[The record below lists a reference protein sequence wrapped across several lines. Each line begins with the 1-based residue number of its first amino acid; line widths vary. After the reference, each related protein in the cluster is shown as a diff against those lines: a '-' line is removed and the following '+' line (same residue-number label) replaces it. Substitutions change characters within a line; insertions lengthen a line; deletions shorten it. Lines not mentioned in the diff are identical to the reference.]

1 MVRVAGRLKPL
12 EDSSRQPARHQVQ
25 RSKQVFSASPSRVA
39 RVTATGVA
47 GFEELVDDASY
58 LDRVASLSF
67 ERVVWNR
74 ENIAAV
80 RDLLCP
86 WNHNIRLRD
95 GIYTAYCDEY
105 YPAHAEIMRVVHHAL
120 AGDFAGKRVLDIGC
134 LEGYFSVECA
144 LQGADVVG
152 IDGKL
157 INVKKCEFVKSVLG
171 IETVDFVQDDALA
184 VTKERYGSF
193 DVVLA
198 LGLLYHL
205 HDPFSFLDNLSE
217 LCDGFVLT
225 DTLIALEDLPESI
238 CAGWKPE
245 LSPLRDFAY
254 RDRRYAGRLY
264 REFESSASPVQK
276 ALSPTASLDNEH
288 SIWLTEGSLIALLR
302 DVGFDEVQ
310 KLVYGKQED
319 LWWADVRKEARVLLL
334 AFRREAFQSKVFR
347 D

>member
-1 MVRVAGRLKPL
+1 
-12 EDSSRQPARHQVQ
+12 VQ
-25 RSKQVFSASPSRVA
+25 SSKQVSSVSPSRVG

-47 GFEELVDDASY
+47 GFAEPMDDAGY
-58 LDRVASLSF
+58 LDRVSGLSF
-67 ERVVWNR
+67 ERVAWNR

-80 RDLLCP
+80 RDLLGP

-95 GIYTAYCDEY
+95 GIYTKYCDEY

-144 LQGADVVG
+144 LQGAEVLG
-152 IDGKL
+152 IDGKA
-157 INVKKCEFVKSVLG
+157 INVKKCEFVKSVFG
-171 IETVDFVQDDALA
+171 IENVGFVQDDALA

-193 DVVLA
+193 DAVLA

-205 HDPFSFLDNLSE
+205 QDPFTFLDNLSG

-225 DTLIALEDLPESI
+225 DTLIALEHLPESI

-264 REFESSASPVQK
+264 REFESNASPVEK
-276 ALSPTASLDNEH
+276 ALSITASLDNEH
-288 SIWLTEGSLIALLR
+288 SIWLTEGSVIALLR
-302 DVGFDEVQ
+302 DAGFDEVQ

-319 LWWADVRKEARVLLL
+319 LWWADVRKDARILLL
-334 AFRREAFQSKVFR
+334 ALKREAFQSKVFP